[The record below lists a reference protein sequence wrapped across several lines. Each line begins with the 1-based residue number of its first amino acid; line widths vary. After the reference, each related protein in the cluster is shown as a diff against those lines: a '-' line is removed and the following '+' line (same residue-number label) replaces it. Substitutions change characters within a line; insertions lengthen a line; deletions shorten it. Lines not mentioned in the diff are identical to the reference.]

1 MSLSR
6 ERGLTMGEHHG
17 GKGDRYRSVD
27 QERYALNYDL
37 CFGTPKE
44 RAAAKV
50 RLMEL
55 DAIKAKEQDN
65 G

>member
-1 MSLSR
+1 
-6 ERGLTMGEHHG
+6 MGEHHG

-44 RAAAKV
+44 RAAASV
-50 RLMEL
+50 RLQEL
-55 DAIKAKEQDN
+55 DAIKAKELNND
-65 G
+65 